1 MTATHRTVCVVGAG
15 PRGLSVLERLCAN
28 ARSQPPH
35 HTVHIHVIDPY
46 PPGPGKVWRT
56 DQSPHLL
63 MNTVAGQ
70 ISVFTDASVDLR
82 GPLEPGPSLHEW
94 ARALA
99 AGEIDGAHP
108 AEVREQARTLG
119 PDTYPTRAFYGH
131 YLRWAYDRIVAA
143 APATVQ
149 VTVHRALATA
159 LDEDDTMA
167 PGAQGVTAPGTGDI
181 TGLGEEETTALG
193 AGETAVLGAEGITT
207 LGAKDTTV
215 LSEEGTAALRKE
227 DAAVLSAEGVTVL
240 GEEGITAPGA
250 QKTAA
255 PSAENATAPGTGDV
269 TGLGAE
275 DIAAPGAKD
284 TPGPG
289 RQRVTLGDG
298 TVLRGLDAVILC
310 QGHLPAL
317 ADRTER
323 DFAARARTAGLR
335 HIAPANPAD
344 VDLDVLA
351 PGSTVLLRGLGLNFF
366 DYLAQ
371 LTAGRGGTFTRAGGR
386 LLYLASGQEP
396 RLWAGSRR
404 GIPYQARGENEK
416 GPHGRHEPL
425 LLTPRRIRELRAA
438 HPHGLD
444 FRADL
449 WPLISREA
457 ETVYYTSL
465 LRSRGDAGRAAR
477 FQDDYLAAAAGQE
490 QTDAVLEGYGIGDKD
505 RFDWD
510 LLARPYRHRQ
520 FTGPHDFTGWLLD
533 HLRQDVAEARSGNV
547 NGPLKAALDV
557 LRDLRN
563 EIRLAV
569 DHNGLHGD
577 SHRTDLDA
585 WYTPLNAHLSIGPP
599 ARRVEEMIALIE
611 AGVLQVVGPG
621 LRVDIHQGR
630 YAVHSPLVPGSALHV
645 EALVEARLPAIT
657 LRRTGDRLLRQLRDS
672 GQCTAHRI
680 PARGRD
686 PYVSE
691 GVAVTRRPFHLI
703 DAAGRAHPRR
713 FAFGVPT
720 ESVHWVTAAGIRPGV
735 NSVTLTDADAIA
747 RAALT
752 TTPPPPHPDAP
763 PPAQALSPDP
773 AQALSPSPAPPPA
786 LAPARQAEQ
795 GATHAH

>member
-1 MTATHRTVCVVGAG
+1 M
-15 PRGLSVLERLCAN
+15 
-28 ARSQPPH
+28 
-35 HTVHIHVIDPY
+35 
-46 PPGPGKVWRT
+46 WRT

-70 ISVFTDASVDLR
+70 ISVFTDASVDLH

-99 AGEIDGAHP
+99 AGEIDGDHP
-108 AEVREQARTLG
+108 AEVREQASALG

-131 YLRWAYDRIVAA
+131 YLRWAYDRIVAG

-149 VTVHRALATA
+149 VTAHRALATA
-159 LDEDDTMA
+159 LDDED
-167 PGAQGVTAPGTGDI
+167 
-181 TGLGEEETTALG
+181 TTALG
-193 AGETAVLGAEGITT
+193 EDTTAWDVEGVTALSTEDINALGAEG
-207 LGAKDTTV
+207 
-215 LSEEGTAALRKE
+215 TAA
-227 DAAVLSAEGVTVL
+227 LSAEGVTVL
-240 GEEGITAPGA
+240 GTGDINAQGKDGINALGEEG
-250 QKTAA
+250 
-255 PSAENATAPGTGDV
+255 ATV
-269 TGLGAE
+269 LGAE
-275 DIAAPGAKD
+275 GAVALSAETAVLSAEDTTTLSTEETAVLGAEATAALGKASGTTTPAAENTPAAKN
-284 TPGPG
+284 TPGRG
-289 RQRVTLGDG
+289 RQRVALSDG

-310 QGHLPAL
+310 QGHLPAT
-317 ADRTER
+317 ADGPER
-323 DFAARARTAGLR
+323 DFAARARTAGLC

-344 VDLDVLA
+344 VDLDALA
-351 PGSTVLLRGLGLNFF
+351 PGHTVLLRGLGLNFF

-425 LLTPRRIRELRAA
+425 LLTPRRIQELRAA

-465 LRSRGDAGRAAR
+465 LSSRGDAGRAAR
-477 FQDDYLAAAAGQE
+477 FQADYLAAAAGPE
-490 QTDAVLEGYGIGDKD
+490 QTDAVLEAYGIGDKD

-510 LLARPYRHRQ
+510 LLARPYRHRE

-577 SHRTDLDA
+577 SHRTDLDG

-621 LRVDIHQGR
+621 LRVDIQDGQ
-630 YAVHSPLVPGSALHV
+630 YAVHSPLVPGSALRV
-645 EALVEARLPAIT
+645 GALVEARLPAIT
-657 LRRTGDRLLRQLRDS
+657 LRRTGDRLLRYLRDS

-680 PARGRD
+680 PVRGGA

-747 RAALT
+747 RAALAT
-752 TTPPPPHPDAP
+752 APPPPPTDVPP
-763 PPAQALSPDP
+763 PPAPAQVPVPTSAQVPAPAP
-773 AQALSPSPAPPPA
+773 AQAPAPVQ
-786 LAPARQAEQ
+786 APARQTEQ